1 MANGK
6 YTGSSI
12 NAQLK
17 ALQFSIGYAP
27 FWKALTAI
35 IAIDN
40 STPAHDMQPKLTLG
54 AVIECCIVPLL
65 SMLILYINLE
75 VLGYS
80 KLGGLPSLLVEALHL
95 RIDVMHNSKTLYTVI
110 SFEERLSSMSK
121 LVQVMVSFQCCSE
134 PHSLELVIRHTKH

>member
-1 MANGK
+1 MQTTSNANTAMIQMANGK

-54 AVIECCIVPLL
+54 VVVECCAVSLL
-65 SMLILYINLE
+65 SMLILYA
-75 VLGYS
+75 
-80 KLGGLPSLLVEALHL
+80 SLKV
-95 RIDVMHNSKTLYTVI
+95 
-110 SFEERLSSMSK
+110 
-121 LVQVMVSFQCCSE
+121 
-134 PHSLELVIRHTKH
+134 

>member
-1 MANGK
+1 MIQIINGK

-40 STPAHDMQPKLTLG
+40 STPAHDMQPKLILG
-54 AVIECCIVPLL
+54 VVIECCTVSLL
-65 SMLILYINLE
+65 SMLILYTNLE

-80 KLGGLPSLLVEALHL
+80 MLGSLPSLLMPLHSL
-95 RIDVMHNSKTLYTVI
+95 CFVDVIFNGKTLDGLA
-110 SFEERLSSMSK
+110 SFEEWLSSVSK
-121 LVQVMVSFQCCSE
+121 LV
-134 PHSLELVIRHTKH
+134 